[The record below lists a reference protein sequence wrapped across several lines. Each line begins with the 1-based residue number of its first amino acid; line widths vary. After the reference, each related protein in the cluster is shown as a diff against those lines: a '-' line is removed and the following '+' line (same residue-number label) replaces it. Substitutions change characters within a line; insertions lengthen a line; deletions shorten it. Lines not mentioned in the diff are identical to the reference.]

1 MSSKTQDDIFNI
13 NHFKK
18 EKLTA
23 SKLEVALLRIMWEGS
38 EIHHTRS
45 EQSYPEDEKT
55 NKQIKNNNRRLPSY
69 HIMPSGNLSN
79 DVFERRTSTGS
90 GRFAD
95 LRRDFDQVLGQIVS
109 MKTHLGIQ
117 IWQRGG
123 ILEGKRTHFR
133 LTCVT

>member
-1 MSSKTQDDIFNI
+1 
-13 NHFKK
+13 
-18 EKLTA
+18 
-23 SKLEVALLRIMWEGS
+23 
-38 EIHHTRS
+38 
-45 EQSYPEDEKT
+45 
-55 NKQIKNNNRRLPSY
+55 
-69 HIMPSGNLSN
+69 MPSGNLSN

-117 IWQRGG
+117 TWWRGG